1 MTSLTLALALAASAQ
16 AAPSPDRVP
25 AAVPWL
31 PGEAMDYTIDYI
43 GITMGKARIAAG
55 ARDGDLMPIS
65 LASRTAGL
73 GAIVTFKQT
82 LVSNLDV
89 FTLLPA
95 SSVLEATEPGGYH
108 HVDTSTFD
116 RAAGKA
122 AVKVVARAEK
132 NWEVDIGPEAVDF
145 VALVF
150 QLRTLPL
157 PDGGT
162 HEFQVLAGRK
172 VNKVVTTVVGRESL
186 KVDAG
191 RFATV
196 KVRVPTGFDGKF
208 SEKNPTFVWFSDDAR
223 RVVVKISADFAIGR
237 ANAELDAY
245 QPGKPPPAAPPTPPA
260 EPGSPGADPEAPAPA
275 GGG

>member
-16 AAPSPDRVP
+16 AAPAEPREP
-25 AAVPWL
+25 LPVPWAA
-31 PGEAMDYTIDYI
+31 GEAMDYTIDYI

-55 ARDGDLMPIS
+55 GRDGDLMPIS
-65 LASRTAGL
+65 LSSRTAGL

-108 HVDTSTFD
+108 HLDTSTFD
-116 RAAGKA
+116 RATGKA

-132 NWEVDIGPEAVDF
+132 NWDVEIEPGTVDF

-150 QLRTLPL
+150 ALRTLPL
-157 PDGGT
+157 PDGAT
-162 HEFQVLAGRK
+162 HQFSVLAGRK
-172 VNKVVTTVVGRESL
+172 VNKVTTTVVGRESL

-245 QPGKPPPAAPPTPPA
+245 QPGTPPAPPPAPPA
-260 EPGSPGADPEAPAPA
+260 EAAPPGATSEAPAPS